1 MQPPRAKS
9 PLQVEREKRLY
20 ANLQN
25 ESTTNGVSS
34 QFNVRKPSDVQM
46 SIKGMAA
53 SGPYVVVASN
63 FAPGTTAADIEA
75 AMVPVGGEITTCHL
89 ISAHPTVIVE
99 IVFVEKEGAENVI
112 ATFNNQ
118 KVRSYHAESR
128 VPHVRLTLFLKA
140 MAINFYPR
148 QMGGCYTFA

>member
-1 MQPPRAKS
+1 M
-9 PLQVEREKRLY
+9 
-20 ANLQN
+20 
-25 ESTTNGVSS
+25 SS
-34 QFNVRKPSDVQM
+34 QFNVRKQPAVQM

-53 SGPYVVVASN
+53 TGPYVVVASN

-118 KVRSYHAESR
+118 KVRSGHAELGFPYVHSTSFMR
-128 VPHVRLTLFLKA
+128 KW
-140 MAINFYPR
+140 
-148 QMGGCYTFA
+148 